1 MLVHTQRH
9 CSRAGNYVIHL
20 SLWKVAVLDLV
31 SIVLRPR
38 THYVPYMNLMQE
50 TLTVLDD
57 EDDKDDKTK
66 ELPLGKETEANLFK
80 SRSIFIYGPITQE
93 LAQKVNTQLVAL
105 AAASDEDIR
114 VYVNSP
120 GGHVESGDSIHDMVK
135 FIKPKVWMIG
145 TGWVAS
151 AGSLIYVA
159 VPKERRISLPNTRFL
174 IHQPSGGTRGMA
186 SDIEIQAREIIK
198 MNKRLIAIYAK
209 ATGQS
214 EEKIA
219 KDIDRDLWL
228 SAEEAKDYG
237 LVSKIVT
244 SQSEI

>member
-1 MLVHTQRH
+1 MPVETRGRR
-9 CSRAGNYVIHL
+9 CTYVIHL
-20 SLWKVAVLDLV
+20 SRFRALFYRHERIMSEKTNPILEML
-31 SIVLRPR
+31 
-38 THYVPYMNLMQE
+38 MN
-50 TLTVLDD
+50 D
-57 EDDKDDKTK
+57 ENDDDKVK

-114 VYVNSP
+114 IYVNSP
-120 GGHVESGDSIHDMVK
+120 GGHVESGDSIHDMIK

-151 AGSLIYVA
+151 AGALIYVA
-159 VPKERRISLPNTRFL
+159 APKERRIALPNTRFL
-174 IHQPSGGTRGMA
+174 LHQPSGGTRGMA

-198 MNKRLIAIYAK
+198 MNERLIRIFAK

-219 KDIDRDLWL
+219 KDIDRDYWL
-228 SAEEAKDYG
+228 SAEEGVAYG
-237 LVSKIVT
+237 LASRVIVN
-244 SQSEI
+244 QSEIE

>member
-1 MLVHTQRH
+1 
-9 CSRAGNYVIHL
+9 
-20 SLWKVAVLDLV
+20 
-31 SIVLRPR
+31 
-38 THYVPYMNLMQE
+38 MN
-50 TLTVLDD
+50 D
-57 EDDKDDKTK
+57 ENDDDKVK

-114 VYVNSP
+114 IYVNSP
-120 GGHVESGDSIHDMVK
+120 GGHVESGDSIHDMIK

-151 AGSLIYVA
+151 AGALIYVA
-159 VPKERRISLPNTRFL
+159 APKERRIALPNTRFL
-174 IHQPSGGTRGMA
+174 LHQPSGGTRGMA

-198 MNKRLIAIYAK
+198 MNERLIKIFAK

-219 KDIDRDLWL
+219 RDIDRDYWL
-228 SAEEAKDYG
+228 SAEEGVAYG
-237 LVSKIVT
+237 LASRVVVN
-244 SQSEI
+244 QSEIG